1 MNMTRFRELLRR
13 DGWLYAAI
21 ALCVVLALSVSAIS
35 GSSPDEETRIA
46 RVLSEIAGAG
56 SVSVTIYTEDSQP
69 CGAVVV
75 ASGAEDIAAPPALA
89 GSRDDASWAGQQ
101 PRRRVSAKR
110 RKRPMKLQSL
120 PTFLV
125 RRKNWLLMAALALSL
140 TAALL
145 LRPSSPQAQRVTLP
159 MTSAE
164 SSASPLEAFRISRD
178 SAYQRDMAA
187 LETLI
192 SSENT
197 DRAARQSAAEELQ
210 AYVALHQAQ
219 LALEGALLTSELAPC
234 CAVVTDGSVTIVTEK
249 QEITEQDTALVLT
262 LVQVHTG
269 VPASGVR
276 IMTAQ

>member
-1 MNMTRFRELLRR
+1 
-13 DGWLYAAI
+13 
-21 ALCVVLALSVSAIS
+21 
-35 GSSPDEETRIA
+35 
-46 RVLSEIAGAG
+46 
-56 SVSVTIYTEDSQP
+56 
-69 CGAVVV
+69 
-75 ASGAEDIAAPPALA
+75 
-89 GSRDDASWAGQQ
+89 
-101 PRRRVSAKR
+101 
-110 RKRPMKLQSL
+110 MKLQSL

-234 CAVVTDGSVTIVTEK
+234 CAVVTEK

>member
-1 MNMTRFRELLRR
+1 
-13 DGWLYAAI
+13 
-21 ALCVVLALSVSAIS
+21 
-35 GSSPDEETRIA
+35 
-46 RVLSEIAGAG
+46 
-56 SVSVTIYTEDSQP
+56 
-69 CGAVVV
+69 
-75 ASGAEDIAAPPALA
+75 
-89 GSRDDASWAGQQ
+89 
-101 PRRRVSAKR
+101 
-110 RKRPMKLQSL
+110 MKLQSL

-192 SSENT
+192 SENT

-262 LVQVHTG
+262 LVQVHTD

>member
-1 MNMTRFRELLRR
+1 
-13 DGWLYAAI
+13 
-21 ALCVVLALSVSAIS
+21 
-35 GSSPDEETRIA
+35 
-46 RVLSEIAGAG
+46 
-56 SVSVTIYTEDSQP
+56 
-69 CGAVVV
+69 
-75 ASGAEDIAAPPALA
+75 
-89 GSRDDASWAGQQ
+89 
-101 PRRRVSAKR
+101 
-110 RKRPMKLQSL
+110 MKLQSL
-120 PTFLV
+120 PTFLI

-159 MTSAE
+159 MTAE

-187 LETLI
+187 LETFI

>member
-1 MNMTRFRELLRR
+1 
-13 DGWLYAAI
+13 
-21 ALCVVLALSVSAIS
+21 
-35 GSSPDEETRIA
+35 
-46 RVLSEIAGAG
+46 
-56 SVSVTIYTEDSQP
+56 
-69 CGAVVV
+69 
-75 ASGAEDIAAPPALA
+75 
-89 GSRDDASWAGQQ
+89 
-101 PRRRVSAKR
+101 
-110 RKRPMKLQSL
+110 MKLQSL

-145 LRPSSPQAQRVTLP
+145 LRPSSPQARGVTLP

-164 SSASPLEAFRISRD
+164 SSVSPLEAFRISRD

-187 LETLI
+187 LENLI

-210 AYVALHQAQ
+210 ACVALHQAQ

>member
-1 MNMTRFRELLRR
+1 
-13 DGWLYAAI
+13 
-21 ALCVVLALSVSAIS
+21 
-35 GSSPDEETRIA
+35 
-46 RVLSEIAGAG
+46 
-56 SVSVTIYTEDSQP
+56 
-69 CGAVVV
+69 
-75 ASGAEDIAAPPALA
+75 
-89 GSRDDASWAGQQ
+89 
-101 PRRRVSAKR
+101 
-110 RKRPMKLQSL
+110 MKLQSL

-192 SSENT
+192 SENT

-262 LVQVHTG
+262 LVQVQTG
-269 VPASGVR
+269 VPASAVS

>member
-56 SVSVTIYTEDSQP
+56 SVSVTIYTEDSHP

-75 ASGAEDIAAPPALA
+75 ASGAEDIAVRLRLQEAVTTLLGLDSSRVAVYPRKGGNAP
-89 GSRDDASWAGQQ
+89 
-101 PRRRVSAKR
+101 
-110 RKRPMKLQSL
+110 
-120 PTFLV
+120 FLV

-164 SSASPLEAFRISRD
+164 SSVSPLEAFRISRD
-178 SAYQRDMAA
+178 SAYQRDMTA

>member
-1 MNMTRFRELLRR
+1 
-13 DGWLYAAI
+13 
-21 ALCVVLALSVSAIS
+21 
-35 GSSPDEETRIA
+35 
-46 RVLSEIAGAG
+46 
-56 SVSVTIYTEDSQP
+56 
-69 CGAVVV
+69 
-75 ASGAEDIAAPPALA
+75 
-89 GSRDDASWAGQQ
+89 
-101 PRRRVSAKR
+101 
-110 RKRPMKLQSL
+110 MKLQSL

-145 LRPSSPQAQRVTLP
+145 LRPSSLQAQRVTLP

-219 LALEGALLTSELAPC
+219 LALEGALLTSELGKTGNHGAGHR
-234 CAVVTDGSVTIVTEK
+234 AGADTRAGAYRRSRVRRAHHDGTVNFVKSRFHFAK
-249 QEITEQDTALVLT
+249 
-262 LVQVHTG
+262 
-269 VPASGVR
+269 SGVYCLCQES
-276 IMTAQ
+276 AD

>member
-1 MNMTRFRELLRR
+1 
-13 DGWLYAAI
+13 
-21 ALCVVLALSVSAIS
+21 
-35 GSSPDEETRIA
+35 
-46 RVLSEIAGAG
+46 
-56 SVSVTIYTEDSQP
+56 
-69 CGAVVV
+69 
-75 ASGAEDIAAPPALA
+75 
-89 GSRDDASWAGQQ
+89 
-101 PRRRVSAKR
+101 
-110 RKRPMKLQSL
+110 MKLQSL

-164 SSASPLEAFRISRD
+164 SSASPLESFRISRD

-192 SSENT
+192 SENT

>member
-1 MNMTRFRELLRR
+1 
-13 DGWLYAAI
+13 
-21 ALCVVLALSVSAIS
+21 
-35 GSSPDEETRIA
+35 
-46 RVLSEIAGAG
+46 
-56 SVSVTIYTEDSQP
+56 
-69 CGAVVV
+69 
-75 ASGAEDIAAPPALA
+75 
-89 GSRDDASWAGQQ
+89 
-101 PRRRVSAKR
+101 
-110 RKRPMKLQSL
+110 MKLQSL

-219 LALEGALLTSELAPC
+219 LALEGALLTSELVPC
-234 CAVVTDGSVTIVTEK
+234 CAVVTDGSVTIVTENHGAGHRAGA
-249 QEITEQDTALVLT
+249 DTRAGAYRRSRVRRAHHDGAMNF
-262 LVQVHTG
+262 VKSRFHF
-269 VPASGVR
+269 AKSGVYCLCQES
-276 IMTAQ
+276 AD

>member
-1 MNMTRFRELLRR
+1 
-13 DGWLYAAI
+13 
-21 ALCVVLALSVSAIS
+21 
-35 GSSPDEETRIA
+35 
-46 RVLSEIAGAG
+46 
-56 SVSVTIYTEDSQP
+56 
-69 CGAVVV
+69 
-75 ASGAEDIAAPPALA
+75 
-89 GSRDDASWAGQQ
+89 
-101 PRRRVSAKR
+101 
-110 RKRPMKLQSL
+110 MKLQSL

-178 SAYQRDMAA
+178 SAYQRDMAV

-192 SSENT
+192 SENT

>member
-1 MNMTRFRELLRR
+1 
-13 DGWLYAAI
+13 
-21 ALCVVLALSVSAIS
+21 
-35 GSSPDEETRIA
+35 
-46 RVLSEIAGAG
+46 
-56 SVSVTIYTEDSQP
+56 
-69 CGAVVV
+69 
-75 ASGAEDIAAPPALA
+75 
-89 GSRDDASWAGQQ
+89 
-101 PRRRVSAKR
+101 
-110 RKRPMKLQSL
+110 MKLQSL

-164 SSASPLEAFRISRD
+164 SSVSPLEAFRISRD

-192 SSENT
+192 SENT
-197 DRAARQSAAEELQ
+197 DRAEELQ

>member
-1 MNMTRFRELLRR
+1 
-13 DGWLYAAI
+13 
-21 ALCVVLALSVSAIS
+21 
-35 GSSPDEETRIA
+35 
-46 RVLSEIAGAG
+46 
-56 SVSVTIYTEDSQP
+56 
-69 CGAVVV
+69 
-75 ASGAEDIAAPPALA
+75 
-89 GSRDDASWAGQQ
+89 
-101 PRRRVSAKR
+101 
-110 RKRPMKLQSL
+110 
-120 PTFLV
+120 
-125 RRKNWLLMAALALSL
+125 
-140 TAALL
+140 
-145 LRPSSPQAQRVTLP
+145 

-192 SSENT
+192 SENT

>member
-1 MNMTRFRELLRR
+1 
-13 DGWLYAAI
+13 
-21 ALCVVLALSVSAIS
+21 
-35 GSSPDEETRIA
+35 
-46 RVLSEIAGAG
+46 
-56 SVSVTIYTEDSQP
+56 
-69 CGAVVV
+69 
-75 ASGAEDIAAPPALA
+75 
-89 GSRDDASWAGQQ
+89 
-101 PRRRVSAKR
+101 
-110 RKRPMKLQSL
+110 MKLQSL

-219 LALEGALLTSELAPC
+219 LTLLTSELAPC

>member
-1 MNMTRFRELLRR
+1 
-13 DGWLYAAI
+13 
-21 ALCVVLALSVSAIS
+21 
-35 GSSPDEETRIA
+35 
-46 RVLSEIAGAG
+46 
-56 SVSVTIYTEDSQP
+56 
-69 CGAVVV
+69 
-75 ASGAEDIAAPPALA
+75 
-89 GSRDDASWAGQQ
+89 
-101 PRRRVSAKR
+101 
-110 RKRPMKLQSL
+110 
-120 PTFLV
+120 
-125 RRKNWLLMAALALSL
+125 
-140 TAALL
+140 
-145 LRPSSPQAQRVTLP
+145 

-178 SAYQRDMAA
+178 SAYQRDMAV

-269 VPASGVR
+269 VPASGGAHHDGAMNFVKSLFHF
-276 IMTAQ
+276 AKSGVYCLCQESAD

>member
-75 ASGAEDIAAPPALA
+75 ASGAEDIAVRL
-89 GSRDDASWAGQQ
+89 R
-101 PRRRVSAKR
+101 
-110 RKRPMKLQSL
+110 LQEAVTTL
-120 PTFLV
+120 LGLD
-125 RRKNWLLMAALALSL
+125 WLLMAALALSL

-178 SAYQRDMAA
+178 SAYQRDMAV

>member
-1 MNMTRFRELLRR
+1 
-13 DGWLYAAI
+13 
-21 ALCVVLALSVSAIS
+21 
-35 GSSPDEETRIA
+35 
-46 RVLSEIAGAG
+46 
-56 SVSVTIYTEDSQP
+56 
-69 CGAVVV
+69 
-75 ASGAEDIAAPPALA
+75 
-89 GSRDDASWAGQQ
+89 
-101 PRRRVSAKR
+101 
-110 RKRPMKLQSL
+110 MKLQSL

-145 LRPSSPQAQRVTLP
+145 LRPSSPQAQQRVTLP

-210 AYVALHQAQ
+210 ACVALHQAQ

>member
-1 MNMTRFRELLRR
+1 
-13 DGWLYAAI
+13 
-21 ALCVVLALSVSAIS
+21 
-35 GSSPDEETRIA
+35 
-46 RVLSEIAGAG
+46 
-56 SVSVTIYTEDSQP
+56 
-69 CGAVVV
+69 
-75 ASGAEDIAAPPALA
+75 
-89 GSRDDASWAGQQ
+89 
-101 PRRRVSAKR
+101 
-110 RKRPMKLQSL
+110 MKLQSL

-219 LALEGALLTSELAPC
+219 LALEGALAPC

-269 VPASGVR
+269 ISASGVR

>member
-1 MNMTRFRELLRR
+1 
-13 DGWLYAAI
+13 
-21 ALCVVLALSVSAIS
+21 
-35 GSSPDEETRIA
+35 
-46 RVLSEIAGAG
+46 
-56 SVSVTIYTEDSQP
+56 
-69 CGAVVV
+69 
-75 ASGAEDIAAPPALA
+75 
-89 GSRDDASWAGQQ
+89 
-101 PRRRVSAKR
+101 
-110 RKRPMKLQSL
+110 MKLQSL

-145 LRPSSPQAQRVTLP
+145 LRPSSPQARGVTLP

-164 SSASPLEAFRISRD
+164 SSVSPLEAFRISRD
-178 SAYQRDMAA
+178 SAYQRDMSA

-197 DRAARQSAAEELQ
+197 DRTARQSAAEELQ
-210 AYVALHQAQ
+210 ACVALHQAQ
-219 LALEGALLTSELAPC
+219 LALEGALVSSELAPC

>member
-1 MNMTRFRELLRR
+1 
-13 DGWLYAAI
+13 
-21 ALCVVLALSVSAIS
+21 
-35 GSSPDEETRIA
+35 
-46 RVLSEIAGAG
+46 
-56 SVSVTIYTEDSQP
+56 
-69 CGAVVV
+69 
-75 ASGAEDIAAPPALA
+75 
-89 GSRDDASWAGQQ
+89 
-101 PRRRVSAKR
+101 
-110 RKRPMKLQSL
+110 MKLQSL

-164 SSASPLEAFRISRD
+164 SSVSPWRHSASPRQRL
-178 SAYQRDMAA
+178 SARHGGAGNPHQQRKHRPHCAA
-187 LETLI
+187 KRGGGAAGLR
-192 SSENT
+192 
-197 DRAARQSAAEELQ
+197 RAASGAVSA
-210 AYVALHQAQ
+210 
-219 LALEGALLTSELAPC
+219 EGALVSSELAPC

>member
-1 MNMTRFRELLRR
+1 
-13 DGWLYAAI
+13 
-21 ALCVVLALSVSAIS
+21 
-35 GSSPDEETRIA
+35 
-46 RVLSEIAGAG
+46 
-56 SVSVTIYTEDSQP
+56 
-69 CGAVVV
+69 
-75 ASGAEDIAAPPALA
+75 
-89 GSRDDASWAGQQ
+89 
-101 PRRRVSAKR
+101 
-110 RKRPMKLQSL
+110 MKLQSL

-192 SSENT
+192 SNENT

-210 AYVALHQAQ
+210 ACVALHQAQ

-234 CAVVTDGSVTIVTEK
+234 CGDGWERHHCDGKTGNHGAGHRAGADARAGAYRRSRVRRAHHDGAVNFVKSRFHFAK
-249 QEITEQDTALVLT
+249 
-262 LVQVHTG
+262 
-269 VPASGVR
+269 SGVYCLCQES
-276 IMTAQ
+276 AD

>member
-1 MNMTRFRELLRR
+1 
-13 DGWLYAAI
+13 
-21 ALCVVLALSVSAIS
+21 
-35 GSSPDEETRIA
+35 
-46 RVLSEIAGAG
+46 
-56 SVSVTIYTEDSQP
+56 
-69 CGAVVV
+69 
-75 ASGAEDIAAPPALA
+75 
-89 GSRDDASWAGQQ
+89 
-101 PRRRVSAKR
+101 
-110 RKRPMKLQSL
+110 MKLQSL

-164 SSASPLEAFRISRD
+164 SSVSPLEAFRISRD

-192 SSENT
+192 SENT

>member
-1 MNMTRFRELLRR
+1 
-13 DGWLYAAI
+13 
-21 ALCVVLALSVSAIS
+21 
-35 GSSPDEETRIA
+35 
-46 RVLSEIAGAG
+46 
-56 SVSVTIYTEDSQP
+56 
-69 CGAVVV
+69 
-75 ASGAEDIAAPPALA
+75 
-89 GSRDDASWAGQQ
+89 
-101 PRRRVSAKR
+101 
-110 RKRPMKLQSL
+110 MKLQSL

-192 SSENT
+192 SSENA

-210 AYVALHQAQ
+210 AYVALPS
-219 LALEGALLTSELAPC
+219 GAVSAGRGAADLGAR
-234 CAVVTDGSVTIVTEK
+234 AVLRCGDGRERHHRDGK
-249 QEITEQDTALVLT
+249 AGNHGAGHRAGADAR
-262 LVQVHTG
+262 TG
-269 VPASGVR
+269 AYRRSRVRRTHHDGAVNFVKSLFHFAKSGVYCLCQES
-276 IMTAQ
+276 AD

>member
-75 ASGAEDIAAPPALA
+75 ASGAEDIAVRLRLQEAVTTLL
-89 GSRDDASWAGQQ
+89 GLDSS
-101 PRRRVSAKR
+101 RRVSAKR

-164 SSASPLEAFRISRD
+164 SSASPLEAFRISRG
-178 SAYQRDMAA
+178 SAYQRDMTA

>member
-1 MNMTRFRELLRR
+1 
-13 DGWLYAAI
+13 
-21 ALCVVLALSVSAIS
+21 
-35 GSSPDEETRIA
+35 
-46 RVLSEIAGAG
+46 
-56 SVSVTIYTEDSQP
+56 
-69 CGAVVV
+69 
-75 ASGAEDIAAPPALA
+75 
-89 GSRDDASWAGQQ
+89 
-101 PRRRVSAKR
+101 
-110 RKRPMKLQSL
+110 MKLQSL

-164 SSASPLEAFRISRD
+164 SSASP
-178 SAYQRDMAA
+178 
-187 LETLI
+187 

-262 LVQVHTG
+262 LVQVHTD